1 MCAATHDAVV
11 EDGAAA
17 GERSPPPPPPP
28 RLKIAR
34 ALLTVSCSQHARDF
48 RSVALISLYV
58 PNRVTQSVLLH
69 PMRNNI
75 GSSVQRLADVAR
87 GLGLPIEAQLVL
99 VIFAVI
105 SRAFEIQAVFGCIR
119 LASDDFRLE
128 QIERVLQAVQRVL
141 AS

>member
-1 MCAATHDAVV
+1 MSTQNRVLLAT
-11 EDGAAA
+11 
-17 GERSPPPPPPP
+17 R
-28 RLKIAR
+28 
-34 ALLTVSCSQHARDF
+34 TRDY

-99 VIFAVI
+99 VFFAVV
-105 SRAFEIQAVFGCIR
+105 SHAFKIQAVFGCIR
-119 LASDDFRLE
+119 LVFDDFLVE
-128 QIERVLQAVQRVL
+128 QMERVLQAVQRVL